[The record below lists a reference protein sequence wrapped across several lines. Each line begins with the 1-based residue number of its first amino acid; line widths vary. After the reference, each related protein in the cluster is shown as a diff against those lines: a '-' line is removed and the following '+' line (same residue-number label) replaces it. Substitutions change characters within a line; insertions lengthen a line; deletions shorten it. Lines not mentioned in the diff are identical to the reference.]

1 MTTAVTMNGGSLVH
15 KDNTQQQ
22 HQQQQLRNNTNLDEY
37 DEEEED
43 EDEEEEAEE
52 MPLLNNDHS
61 APVAVRNHHHV
72 PSVHQTAHLNGGN
85 GIPVRLIQIPTT
97 KGNLRK
103 RSEGDEDED
112 DHEGGEVDPELGSN
126 QRKSKLRYPKELKKT
141 AVAAVFMMSSMITTG
156 LSLALVHESMPA
168 DQPPLPDQILDRVT
182 YQKWALFA
190 SERLIQIQTI
200 SALMVVIFHKHR
212 FIVLRRCCLI
222 LGVLYFYRSV
232 TMWVTALPKADPSY
246 ECAPKLNRT
255 PTVGDVFHR
264 VSQIVLGMG
273 LSINGRHVFC
283 GDFIYSGHTMI
294 ILMGHLVI
302 RDCKS
307 CYLLLT
313 KIN

>member
-1 MTTAVTMNGGSLVH
+1 
-15 KDNTQQQ
+15 
-22 HQQQQLRNNTNLDEY
+22 
-37 DEEEED
+37 
-43 EDEEEEAEE
+43 
-52 MPLLNNDHS
+52 MPLLNNDHNT
-61 APVAVRNHHHV
+61 PVNPAVRNHNHV

-97 KGNLRK
+97 KNSLRK
-103 RSEGDEDED
+103 RSEGDDDED
-112 DHEGGEVDPELGSN
+112 GDGDSGDMMMMDPELGGSN
-126 QRKSKLRYPKELKKT
+126 PRSKSNKLRYPKELKKT

-156 LSLALVHESMPA
+156 ISLALVHEWMPS
-168 DQPPLPDQILDRVT
+168 DQPPLPDQILDRIT

-200 SALMVVIFHKHR
+200 SALLIVIFHKHR
-212 FIVLRRCCLI
+212 FIVLRTCCLI

-255 PTVGDVFHR
+255 PTASDVFHR

-302 RDCKS
+302 RDC
-307 CYLLLT
+307 
-313 KIN
+313 NEH